1 MLTCADSNYV
11 IVHVDCMELSSYSLI
26 LLKQENYKQNT
37 FGSDFSDAQSFE
49 LKLQNFKGSVD
60 AYKSL
65 CTFEYL

>member
-1 MLTCADSNYV
+1 MK
-11 IVHVDCMELSSYSLI
+11 LSSYSLI